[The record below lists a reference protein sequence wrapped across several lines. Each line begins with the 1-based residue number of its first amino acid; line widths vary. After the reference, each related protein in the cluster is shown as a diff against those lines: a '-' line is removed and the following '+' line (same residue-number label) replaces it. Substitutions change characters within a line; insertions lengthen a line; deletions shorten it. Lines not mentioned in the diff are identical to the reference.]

1 MKRFNTFIII
11 ASLTIIILGIISG
24 KRPFVTVTAAIN
36 MLLWLVGG
44 MWLLKPYFENRT
56 ECLAAGFV
64 LSTSFCSLVF
74 SAQNYPGAGAFAVFS
89 FLLLSSSLIYLQ
101 YHKKKTKSE
110 KYNWYLTVIFIQW
123 LYVGPYY
130 ALATNI

>member
-1 MKRFNTFIII
+1 MKRFNTLFIGASLAIII
-11 ASLTIIILGIISG
+11 FGIISG
-24 KRPFVTVTAAIN
+24 KRPFVTVTAGMN
-36 MLLWLVGG
+36 MLLWLIGG
-44 MWLLKPYFENRT
+44 MWLLKPYFENKT
-56 ECLAAGFV
+56 ECLASGFV

-74 SAQNYPGAGAFAVFS
+74 SAQKYPGAGAFAVFS
-89 FLLLSSSLIYLQ
+89 FLLLLISLIYLQ